1 MADISG
7 LLVKNSYDY
16 VLQCDFFT
24 GIIYRIGGTA
34 PINPIFQEG
43 LIVNSAFT
51 YINGSPQPGYVLL
64 TDGTGYAYWGP
75 MSSATPSSG
84 VTSITVG
91 SGLSANSSTGAV
103 TIIFTGTTG
112 ISGDYLPLSGGTVTG
127 ATIFTNGL
135 TANTISA
142 TTYLNYPDSYVTG
155 FSINLNTIT
164 LTQNRNDSFSSFTVN
179 LTGLTASTSV
189 VQGITGITATNGLS
203 SNTVNNQTTIINTDP
218 DQIVTITGGT
228 NIQVISNYPNFGI
241 NFTGTTGISGDYLPL
256 SGGTVT
262 GATNFTAGLT
272 ANTISATTYQNLPL
286 SALTYTTGGTYT
298 NSTST
303 LSLFDSSGNTIIIT
317 GFTKY
322 FISGSSPTD
331 IVNYGDRWY
340 NTNNGIELVYINDG
354 NSDQWVQPANT
365 PGPPGYS
372 NLLITTGVTT
382 SALTLDINTNY
393 YGVSY
398 SGTVDLAL
406 PNPSGNDGYSIH
418 VKDESGN
425 AGIYRIRINS
435 VFGLIDGNTYV
446 DMNSNYMSLH
456 FVARNNNWWII

>member
-1 MADISG
+1 MAINFPNIPIINQLYTYDGKTWQWNGAYWEVYSALTGYITSAYTVGDGFSDISSVSG
-7 LLVKNSYDY
+7 G
-16 VLQCDFFT
+16 VLTLKSFSGVGINITDTGTKLTFT
-24 GIIYRIGGTA
+24 T
-34 PINPIFQEG
+34 
-43 LIVNSAFT
+43 
-51 YINGSPQPGYVLL
+51 
-64 TDGTGYAYWGP
+64 TG
-75 MSSATPSSG
+75 SSG
-84 VTSITVG
+84 DT
-91 SGLSANSSTGAV
+91 
-103 TIIFTGTTG
+103 F
-112 ISGDYLPLSGGTVTG
+112 
-127 ATIFTNGL
+127 
-135 TANTISA
+135 
-142 TTYLNYPDSYVTG
+142 VTG
-155 FSINLNTIT
+155 FTFVGNNLNIA
-164 LTQNRNDSFSSFTVN
+164 QNRTDVYSSFTVN

-218 DQIVTITGGT
+218 DQIVTISGGT

-322 FISGSSPTD
+322 FISGSSPTG
-331 IVNYGDRWY
+331 IVDYGDRWY

-398 SGTVDLAL
+398 SGTVDLTL
-406 PNPSGNDGYSIH
+406 PNPSGNDGHSIH

-425 AGIYRIRINS
+425 ASIYRIRINS
-435 VFGLIDGNTYV
+435 AFGLIDGDNYV
-446 DMNSNYMSLH
+446 DMNLNYMSLH